1 MGGFGYFL
9 KSTLLSNRHPEILPL
24 VSAIGACGVI
34 ALFVSV
40 ENLFFNPTVVALKSE
55 REAYS
60 RNERQRD
67 YEDRPFLKLVKP
79 LRDHPISVFS
89 PFNEKDKIPH

>member
-9 KSTLLSNRHPEILPL
+9 KSTLFSGRHPEIIPL
-24 VSAIGACGVI
+24 VSAIALCGVCAVFI
-34 ALFVSV
+34 SV
-40 ENLFFNPTVVALKSE
+40 DNLFYNPTVVALKSE

-79 LRDHPISVFS
+79 LRDRPISFIS
-89 PFNEKDKIPH
+89 PNDENSRIPH